1 MKVLLSIVINPNA
14 KEGCGATAMTM
25 AVLNNDVNMCKILLE
40 NFAQY
45 EGVFFGSFPSLL
57 EMATAMELTDIVDL
71 FHSHSQTKESQVI
84 DALQSLDSSTSEKLT
99 DSTDTEDNLQ
109 TGSNRTFGYRR
120 SHYEGFPTAV
130 VGDVGTCK
138 VNRSVKNR
146 NSPAFG
152 WMKEIPGDL
161 HSKGHLCEAVF
172 KAHGKGGFH
181 KIVNN
186 VMKRC
191 KLTKEVFKKRK
202 FQEQNLDH
210 IKESVR
216 DASKAHGFAAAK

>member
-1 MKVLLSIVINPNA
+1 MI
-14 KEGCGATAMTM
+14 
-25 AVLNNDVNMCKILLE
+25 
-40 NFAQY
+40 
-45 EGVFFGSFPSLL
+45 FFIRIP
-57 EMATAMELTDIVDL
+57 
-71 FHSHSQTKESQVI
+71 KPI
-84 DALQSLDSSTSEKLT
+84 DALQSLNSSTPDKLT
-99 DSTDTEDNLQ
+99 DSTDTEDNVHI
-109 TGSNRTFGYRR
+109 GSNRTFEYRR
-120 SHYEGFPTAV
+120 SHYEGFPTAF

-146 NSPAFG
+146 DSTAFG
-152 WMKEIPGDL
+152 WMTEIPGDL

-186 VMKRC
+186 VMKRY
-191 KLTKEVFKKRK
+191 KLTKKVFKKRK

-216 DASKAHGFAAAK
+216 DASKAYGLAAAQEFKASKEFPSEEELAAAL